1 MNIENDFLTDF
12 DLFGK
17 VPELYYKG
25 KSKKAST
32 MGLVLTVIYIIL
44 YIAFLIYKLIRM
56 FKRVDMT
63 FYDSYT
69 FQGLPSINLTNNEF
83 YGGFGM
89 GGIVDERMYFLIV
102 TYVSK
107 WKVNGKWQNITKIL
121 QTDICNLDWFGP
133 DYKEIFADKPLG
145 QYYCI
150 KDVSGMVLEGYSN
163 LERYS
168 YFNVKFFPCVGISPS
183 GKECYNRDLVEQF
196 FRVNTVE
203 LLIQSNDVNPEDYKT
218 PVLRKEVDMNSPVF
232 KDEFQLMYSYLQI
245 VNVETDED
253 ITGLNFFTNTI
264 RKQQYLRYSH
274 SFIITSPLIFGDILG
289 GPNRPVADSTLQL
302 HAQVLTEKRQYTQLI
317 DVLGDVGGLME
328 IVYTI
333 FNIIASFVTEVLYD
347 KSLVN
352 NLFSFDLNKKYV
364 VFKSHNY
371 KIKCNNEDNGIK
383 DLKKERTNAFKEK
396 IQDLES
402 NKNIEIYSK
411 ENSGDQNILS
421 KNDIISTQ
429 KKVIKKRK
437 TKKKIASKA
446 SKSSLIQFKEQSPNE
461 NAQIYEN
468 KLSIEENRKN
478 SMSIYNNPDEH
489 VESVHETINSSNR
502 ELKNV
507 YINNWLICCFWCSN
521 RKKNINKVLFEE
533 GSKLITER
541 LDILNMFSHLYV
553 VELLQKKFGIE
564 AKGIN
569 MSDKC
574 KNNLQIVNLN
584 KNYKSIEN

>member
-89 GGIVDERMYFLIV
+89 GGIVDDRMYFLIV

-107 WKVNGKWQNITKIL
+107 WKVNGKWQNITKVL
-121 QTDICNLDWFGP
+121 QTDICNIDWFGP
-133 DYKEIFADKPLG
+133 DYKDIFRDKPLE

-168 YFNVKFFPCVGISPS
+168 YFNVKFFPCVGMSPS
-183 GKECYNRDLVEQF
+183 GKECYPPSIVEKF
-196 FRVNTVE
+196 FTVNTVE
-203 LLIQSNDVNPEDYKT
+203 LLIQSNDLNPEDYKT
-218 PVLRKEVDMNSPVF
+218 PVIRKEVDMNSPVF

-245 VNVETDED
+245 VNIETDED

-264 RKQQYLRYSH
+264 RKQQYIRYDST
-274 SFIITSPLIFGDILG
+274 FIITSPLLFGPIIE
-289 GPNRPVADSTLQL
+289 GPFRPVADTTLQL
-302 HAQVLTEKRQYTQLI
+302 HGKVLTEKRQYTQLI

-328 IVYTI
+328 ILYTI
-333 FNIIASFVTEVLYD
+333 FNMIASLITEVLYD

-364 VFKSHNY
+364 VFKSNKF
-371 KIKCNNEDNGIK
+371 KIKRNNEDNCII
-383 DLKKERTNAFKEK
+383 DLKKEQTNAFKEK
-396 IQDLES
+396 IQDLE
-402 NKNIEIYSK
+402 NHKNIEIYPK

-421 KNDIISTQ
+421 KNDIISTE

-437 TKKKIASKA
+437 TKKKISSKA
-446 SKSSLIQFKEQSPNE
+446 SKRSLIQFKEQSPNE
-461 NAQIYEN
+461 NVQIYEN
-468 KLSIEENRKN
+468 KLSIEENGRN
-478 SMSIYNNPDEH
+478 TLSIYNAPNELEANHND
-489 VESVHETINSSNR
+489 TINTSDR
-502 ELKNV
+502 ELKSV
-507 YINNWLICCFWCSN
+507 YINNWLICCFWCSS
-521 RKKNINKVLFEE
+521 RKKNVNKVLFEE

-541 LDILNMFSHLYV
+541 LDLLNMFSHLYII
-553 VELLQKKFGIE
+553 ELIQKKLGVE
-564 AKGIN
+564 AKGMN
-569 MSDKC
+569 MSNHC

-584 KNYKSIEN
+584 NNYKTIEN

>member
-17 VPELYYKG
+17 VPEMYYKG

-32 MGLVLTVIYIIL
+32 FGLVLTVIYIIL

-56 FKRVDMT
+56 FKRVDLT

-69 FQGLPSINLTNNEF
+69 FQGLPSINVTNNEF

-89 GGIVDERMYFLIV
+89 GGIVDEQMYFLIV

-107 WKVNGKWQNITKIL
+107 WKVNGKWQNITKVL
-121 QTDICNLDWFGP
+121 QTDICNIDWFGP
-133 DYKEIFADKPLG
+133 DYRDIFKDKPLE

-163 LERYS
+163 LQRFS
-168 YFNVKFFPCVGISPS
+168 YFNVKFFPCVGTSPS
-183 GKECYNRDLVEQF
+183 GKECYDPAIVKKF
-196 FRVNTVE
+196 FTVNTAE

-218 PVLRKEVDMNSPVF
+218 PVIRKEVDMNSPVF

-264 RKQQYLRYSH
+264 RRQQYLRYSH
-274 SFIITSPLIFGDILG
+274 SFIITSPLIFGDILD
-289 GPNRPVADSTLQL
+289 GPLRPVADSTLQL

-328 IVYTI
+328 ILYTI

-364 VFKSHNY
+364 VFKRHNY
-371 KIKCNNEDNGIK
+371 KIKCNNEDNEIK
-383 DLKKERTNAFKEK
+383 DSKKERTNAFKEK
-396 IQDLES
+396 MEDLEN
-402 NKNIEIYSK
+402 NKNIEIYPK
-411 ENSGDQNILS
+411 ENSGDQNILN
-421 KNDIISTQ
+421 KNDIISTE

-437 TKKKIASKA
+437 TKRKTSSRASRG
-446 SKSSLIQFKEQSPNE
+446 SINQFKEQSPNE
-461 NAQIYEN
+461 NVLNYEN

-478 SMSIYNNPDEH
+478 TISIYNAPNELEASHYD
-489 VESVHETINSSNR
+489 TINSSNK
-502 ELKNV
+502 ELKSV
-507 YINNWLICCFWCSN
+507 YINNWLICCFWCSS
-521 RKKNINKVLFEE
+521 RKKNVNKVLFEE

-541 LDILNMFSHLYV
+541 LDILNMFSNLYII
-553 VELLQKKFGIE
+553 ELLQKKFGID
-564 AKGIN
+564 AKGMN
-569 MSDKC
+569 MSHKC

-584 KNYKSIEN
+584 NNYKSIEN

>member
-17 VPELYYKG
+17 VPEMYYKG

-32 MGLVLTVIYIIL
+32 MGLILTVIYIIL

-89 GGIVDERMYFLIV
+89 GGIVDDRMYFLIV

-107 WKVNGKWQNITKIL
+107 WKVNGKWQNITKVL
-121 QTDICNLDWFGP
+121 QTDICNIDWFGP
-133 DYKEIFADKPLG
+133 DYRDIFRDKPLD

-163 LERYS
+163 LERFS
-168 YFNVKFFPCVGISPS
+168 YFNVKFFPCVGKTQKGEDCYPPS
-183 GKECYNRDLVEQF
+183 IVAKF
-196 FRVNTVE
+196 FTVNTAE
-203 LLIQSNDVNPEDYKT
+203 LLIQSNDLNPEDYKT
-218 PVLRKEVDMNSPVF
+218 PIIRKEVDMNSPVF

-396 IQDLES
+396 IQDLEN

-421 KNDIISTQ
+421 KNDTISTQ

-437 TKKKIASKA
+437 TKRKTSSRASRV
-446 SKSSLIQFKEQSPNE
+446 SINPIKEQSPNE

-584 KNYKSIEN
+584 NNYKSIEN

>member
-17 VPELYYKG
+17 VPEMYYKG

-32 MGLVLTVIYIIL
+32 MGLILTVIYIIL

-69 FQGLPSINLTNNEF
+69 FQGLPSINVTNNEF

-89 GGIVDERMYFLIV
+89 GGIVDEKMYFLIV

-107 WKVNGKWQNITKIL
+107 WKVNGKWQNITKVL
-121 QTDICNLDWFGP
+121 QTDICNIDWFGP
-133 DYKEIFADKPLG
+133 DYRDIFRDKPLD

-163 LERYS
+163 LERFS
-168 YFNVKFFPCVGISPS
+168 YFNVKFFPCVGKTQKGEDCYPPS
-183 GKECYNRDLVEQF
+183 IVAKF
-196 FRVNTVE
+196 FTVNTAE
-203 LLIQSNDVNPEDYKT
+203 LLIQSNDLNPEDYKT
-218 PVLRKEVDMNSPVF
+218 PIIRKEVDMNSPVF

-253 ITGLNFFTNTI
+253 ITGLNFFTDTI

-274 SFIITSPLIFGDILG
+274 TFIITSPLIFGDILD
-289 GPNRPVADSTLQL
+289 GPYRPVADSTLQL
-302 HAQVLTEKRQYTQLI
+302 HGQVLTEKRQYTQLI

-328 IVYTI
+328 ILYTI
-333 FNIIASFVTEVLYD
+333 FNLIASLVIEVLYD

-364 VFKSHNY
+364 MFNSHKY
-371 KIKCNNEDNGIK
+371 KIKHNNEDNGIIA
-383 DLKKERTNAFKEK
+383 LKKEDPHEFKEK
-396 IQDLES
+396 GEDLEN
-402 NKNIEIYSK
+402 NKNIEIYK
-411 ENSGDQNILS
+411 KDNLGDQNVMPRNS
-421 KNDIISTQ
+421 ISQ
-429 KKVIKKRK
+429 GKKKVVKKRK
-437 TKKKIASKA
+437 QKKLNSKA
-446 SKSSLIQFKEQSPNE
+446 SKSSMIQLKDQNIPNE
-461 NAQIYEN
+461 NIQNYEN
-468 KLSIEENRKN
+468 RLSIDENRN
-478 SMSIYNNPDEH
+478 IMSIYNAEKEPAGSHND
-489 VESVHETINSSNR
+489 TINSSDR
-502 ELKNV
+502 ELKSI

-521 RKKNINKVLFEE
+521 RKKNVNKILIEE

-553 VELLQKKFGIE
+553 IELMQKKLGIE
-564 AKGIN
+564 AKGMN
-569 MSDKC
+569 MSDNC
-574 KNNLQIVNLN
+574 KNNLQLYNLN
-584 KNYKSIEN
+584 NNYKTIEN

>member
-17 VPELYYKG
+17 VPEMYYKG

-32 MGLVLTVIYIIL
+32 MGLILTVIYIIL

-69 FQGLPSINLTNNEF
+69 FQGLPSINVTNNEF

-107 WKVNGKWQNITKIL
+107 WKVHGKWQNITKVL
-121 QTDICNLDWFGP
+121 QTDICDIDWFGP
-133 DYKEIFADKPLG
+133 DYRDIFKDKPLD

-163 LERYS
+163 LERFS
-168 YFNVKFFPCVGISPS
+168 YFNVKFFPCVGKTQKGEDCYPPS
-183 GKECYNRDLVEQF
+183 IVAKF
-196 FRVNTVE
+196 FTVNTAE
-203 LLIQSNDVNPEDYKT
+203 LLIQSNDLNPEDYKT
-218 PVLRKEVDMNSPVF
+218 PIIRKEVDMNSPVF

-245 VNVETDED
+245 VNIETDED

-411 ENSGDQNILS
+411 ENSGDQNILG

-437 TKKKIASKA
+437 SKKKISSKA

>member
-12 DLFGK
+12 DLFGI

-25 KSKKAST
+25 KSKKSST

-56 FKRVDMT
+56 LKRVDMT

-89 GGIVDERMYFLIV
+89 GGIVDDRMYFLIV

-107 WKVNGKWQNITKIL
+107 WKVNGKWQNITKVL
-121 QTDICNLDWFGP
+121 QTDICNIDWFGP
-133 DYKEIFADKPLG
+133 DYKDIFRDKPLD

-168 YFNVKFFPCVGISPS
+168 YFNVKFFPCVGTSPS
-183 GKECYNRDLVEQF
+183 GRPCYNKTTVENF
-196 FRVNTVE
+196 FRVNTAE
-203 LLIQSNDVNPEDYKT
+203 LLIQSNDLNPEDYKT
-218 PVLRKEVDMNSPVF
+218 PIIRKEVDMNSPVF

-245 VNVETDED
+245 VNIETDED

-274 SFIITSPLIFGDILG
+274 SFIITSPLIFGDILD
-289 GPNRPVADSTLQL
+289 GPYRPVADSTLQL

-396 IQDLES
+396 IQDLEN

-421 KNDIISTQ
+421 KNDTISTQ

-437 TKKKIASKA
+437 TKKKTSSRASRV
-446 SKSSLIQFKEQSPNE
+446 SINPIKEQSPNE

-553 VELLQKKFGIE
+553 VELLQKKLGIE

-584 KNYKSIEN
+584 NNYKSIEN

>member
-17 VPELYYKG
+17 VPEMYYKG

-32 MGLVLTVIYIIL
+32 MGLILTVIYIIL

-89 GGIVDERMYFLIV
+89 GGIVDDRMYFLIV

-107 WKVNGKWQNITKIL
+107 WKVNGKWQNITKVL
-121 QTDICNLDWFGP
+121 QTDICNIDWFGP
-133 DYKEIFADKPLG
+133 DYRDIFRDKPLD

-163 LERYS
+163 LERFS
-168 YFNVKFFPCVGISPS
+168 YFNVKFFPCVGKTQKGEDCYPPS
-183 GKECYNRDLVEQF
+183 IVAKF
-196 FRVNTVE
+196 FTVNTAE
-203 LLIQSNDVNPEDYKT
+203 LLIQSNDLNPEDYKT
-218 PVLRKEVDMNSPVF
+218 PIIRKEVDMNSPVF

-289 GPNRPVADSTLQL
+289 GSNRPVADSTLQL

-396 IQDLES
+396 IQDLEN

-421 KNDIISTQ
+421 KNDTISTQ

-437 TKKKIASKA
+437 TKKKTSSRASRV
-446 SKSSLIQFKEQSPNE
+446 SINPIKEQSPNE

-553 VELLQKKFGIE
+553 VELLQKKLGIE

-584 KNYKSIEN
+584 NNYKSIEN

>member
-89 GGIVDERMYFLIV
+89 GGIADERMHYLLV

-121 QTDICNLDWFGP
+121 QTDICNIDWFGP
-133 DYKEIFADKPLG
+133 DYKDLFRDKPLEK
-145 QYYCI
+145 YYCI

-264 RKQQYLRYSH
+264 RKQQYLRYDST
-274 SFIITSPLIFGDILG
+274 FIITSPLLFGNILD
-289 GPNRPVADSTLQL
+289 GPYRPVADTTLQL
-302 HAQVLTEKRQYTQLI
+302 HGKVLTEKRQYTQLI

-328 IVYTI
+328 ILYTI
-333 FNIIASFVTEVLYD
+333 FNMIASLITEVLYD

-364 VFKSHNY
+364 VFKSHKF
-371 KIKCNNEDNGIK
+371 KIKHNNEDNGIK
-383 DLKKERTNAFKEK
+383 DLKKEQTNAFKEK
-396 IQDLES
+396 IQDFEN
-402 NKNIEIYSK
+402 NKNIEIYPK

-421 KNDIISTQ
+421 KNDIITTE

-437 TKKKIASKA
+437 TKKKISSKA

-468 KLSIEENRKN
+468 KLSIEENGRN
-478 SMSIYNNPDEH
+478 TLSIYNAHNELEASH
-489 VESVHETINSSNR
+489 NEYINSSNR
-502 ELKNV
+502 ELKSV
-507 YINNWLICCFWCSN
+507 YINNWLICCFWCSS
-521 RKKNINKVLFEE
+521 RKKNVNKVLFEE

-541 LDILNMFSHLYV
+541 LDLLNMFSHLYII
-553 VELLQKKFGIE
+553 ELIQKKLGIE
-564 AKGIN
+564 AKGMN
-569 MSDKC
+569 MSNQC

-584 KNYKSIEN
+584 NNYKTIEN

>member
-17 VPELYYKG
+17 VPEMYYKG

-69 FQGLPSINLTNNEF
+69 FQGLPSINVTNNEF

-107 WKVNGKWQNITKIL
+107 WKVNGKWQNITKVL
-121 QTDICNLDWFGP
+121 QTDICNIDWFGP
-133 DYKEIFADKPLG
+133 DYRDIFRDKPLD

-163 LERYS
+163 LERFS
-168 YFNVKFFPCVGISPS
+168 YFNVKFFPCVGTSPS
-183 GKECYNRDLVEQF
+183 GKECYPPSIVAKF
-196 FRVNTVE
+196 FTVNTAE
-203 LLIQSNDVNPEDYKT
+203 LLIQSNDLNPEDYKT
-218 PVLRKEVDMNSPVF
+218 PIIRKEVDMNSPVF

-411 ENSGDQNILS
+411 ENSGDQNILG

-437 TKKKIASKA
+437 SKKKISSKA

>member
-32 MGLVLTVIYIIL
+32 MGLILTVIYIIL

-69 FQGLPSINLTNNEF
+69 FQGLPSINVTNNEF

-107 WKVNGKWQNITKIL
+107 WKVNGKWQNITKVL
-121 QTDICNLDWFGP
+121 QTDICNIDWFGP
-133 DYKEIFADKPLG
+133 DYRDIFRDKPLD

-163 LERYS
+163 LERFS
-168 YFNVKFFPCVGISPS
+168 YFNVKFFPCVGKTQKGEDCYPPS
-183 GKECYNRDLVEQF
+183 IVEKF
-196 FRVNTVE
+196 FTVNTAE
-203 LLIQSNDVNPEDYKT
+203 LLIQSNDLNPEDYKT
-218 PVLRKEVDMNSPVF
+218 PVIRKEVDMNSPVF

-245 VNVETDED
+245 VNIETDED

-383 DLKKERTNAFKEK
+383 DLKKEQINAFKEK
-396 IQDLES
+396 IQDLEN

-411 ENSGDQNILS
+411 ENSGDQNILG
-421 KNDIISTQ
+421 KNDTISTQ

-437 TKKKIASKA
+437 TKKKISSKA

-584 KNYKSIEN
+584 NNYKSIEN

>member
-17 VPELYYKG
+17 VPEMYYKG

-32 MGLVLTVIYIIL
+32 MGLILTVIYIIL

-69 FQGLPSINLTNNEF
+69 FQGLPSINVTNNEF

-89 GGIVDERMYFLIV
+89 GGIVDEKMYFLIV

-107 WKVNGKWQNITKIL
+107 WKVNGKWQNITKVL
-121 QTDICNLDWFGP
+121 QTDICNIDWFGP
-133 DYKEIFADKPLG
+133 DYRDIFRDKPLD

-163 LERYS
+163 LERFS
-168 YFNVKFFPCVGISPS
+168 YFNVKFFPCVGKTQKGEDCYPPS
-183 GKECYNRDLVEQF
+183 LVEKF
-196 FRVNTVE
+196 FTVNTAE
-203 LLIQSNDVNPEDYKT
+203 LLIQSNDLNPEDYKT
-218 PVLRKEVDMNSPVF
+218 PIIRKEVDMNSPVF

-274 SFIITSPLIFGDILG
+274 SFIITSPLIFGDILE

-396 IQDLES
+396 IQDLEN

-421 KNDIISTQ
+421 KNDTISTQ

-437 TKKKIASKA
+437 TKRKTSSRASRV
-446 SKSSLIQFKEQSPNE
+446 SINPIKEQSPNE

-584 KNYKSIEN
+584 NNYKSIEN

>member
-32 MGLVLTVIYIIL
+32 MGLILTVIYIIL

-89 GGIVDERMYFLIV
+89 GGIVDDRMYFLIV

-107 WKVNGKWQNITKIL
+107 WKVNGKWQNITKVL
-121 QTDICNLDWFGP
+121 QTDICNIDWFGP
-133 DYKEIFADKPLG
+133 DYRDIFRDKPLD

-163 LERYS
+163 LERFS
-168 YFNVKFFPCVGISPS
+168 YFNVKFFPCVGKTQKGEDCYPPS
-183 GKECYNRDLVEQF
+183 IVAKF
-196 FRVNTVE
+196 FTVNTAE
-203 LLIQSNDVNPEDYKT
+203 LLIQSNDLNPEDYKT
-218 PVLRKEVDMNSPVF
+218 PIIRKEVDMNSPVF

-396 IQDLES
+396 IQDLEN

-411 ENSGDQNILS
+411 ENSGNQNILS
-421 KNDIISTQ
+421 KNDTISTQ

-437 TKKKIASKA
+437 TKRKTSSRASRG
-446 SKSSLIQFKEQSPNE
+446 SINPIKEQSPNE

-584 KNYKSIEN
+584 NNYKSIEN

>member
-89 GGIVDERMYFLIV
+89 GGIVDDRMYFLIV

-107 WKVNGKWQNITKIL
+107 WKVNGKWQNITKVL
-121 QTDICNLDWFGP
+121 QTDICNIDWFGP
-133 DYKEIFADKPLG
+133 DYKDIFKDKPLD

-168 YFNVKFFPCVGISPS
+168 YFNVKFFPCVGTSPS
-183 GKECYNRDLVEQF
+183 GKECYPPSIVEKF
-196 FRVNTVE
+196 FTVNTVE
-203 LLIQSNDVNPEDYKT
+203 LLIQSNDLNPEDYKT
-218 PVLRKEVDMNSPVF
+218 PVIRKEVDMNSPVF

-274 SFIITSPLIFGDILG
+274 SFIITSPLIFGDILE

-396 IQDLES
+396 IQDLEN

-421 KNDIISTQ
+421 KNDTISTQ

-437 TKKKIASKA
+437 TKKKTSSRASRV
-446 SKSSLIQFKEQSPNE
+446 SINPIKEQSPNE

-584 KNYKSIEN
+584 NNYKSIEN

>member
-1 MNIENDFLTDF
+1 
-12 DLFGK
+12 
-17 VPELYYKG
+17 
-25 KSKKAST
+25 
-32 MGLVLTVIYIIL
+32 
-44 YIAFLIYKLIRM
+44 
-56 FKRVDMT
+56 
-63 FYDSYT
+63 
-69 FQGLPSINLTNNEF
+69 
-83 YGGFGM
+83 
-89 GGIVDERMYFLIV
+89 
-102 TYVSK
+102 
-107 WKVNGKWQNITKIL
+107 
-121 QTDICNLDWFGP
+121 
-133 DYKEIFADKPLG
+133 
-145 QYYCI
+145 
-150 KDVSGMVLEGYSN
+150 
-163 LERYS
+163 
-168 YFNVKFFPCVGISPS
+168 
-183 GKECYNRDLVEQF
+183 
-196 FRVNTVE
+196 
-203 LLIQSNDVNPEDYKT
+203 
-218 PVLRKEVDMNSPVF
+218 
-232 KDEFQLMYSYLQI
+232 
-245 VNVETDED
+245 
-253 ITGLNFFTNTI
+253 
-264 RKQQYLRYSH
+264 
-274 SFIITSPLIFGDILG
+274 
-289 GPNRPVADSTLQL
+289 
-302 HAQVLTEKRQYTQLI
+302 
-317 DVLGDVGGLME
+317 ME

-371 KIKCNNEDNGIK
+371 KIKRNNEDNGIK
-383 DLKKERTNAFKEK
+383 DLKKDRTNAFKEK

-411 ENSGDQNILS
+411 ENSGDQNILG

-437 TKKKIASKA
+437 SKKKISSKA

-584 KNYKSIEN
+584 NNYKSIEN

>member
-17 VPELYYKG
+17 VPEMYYKG

-32 MGLVLTVIYIIL
+32 MGLILTVIYIIL

-69 FQGLPSINLTNNEF
+69 FQGLPSINVTNNEF

-89 GGIVDERMYFLIV
+89 GGIADDRMYYLIV

-107 WKVNGKWQNITKIL
+107 WKVNGKWQNITKVL
-121 QTDICNLDWFGP
+121 QTDICNIDWFGP
-133 DYKEIFADKPLG
+133 DYKDIFRDKPLE

-168 YFNVKFFPCVGISPS
+168 YFNVKFFPCVGTSPS
-183 GKECYNRDLVEQF
+183 GKECYPPSIVEKF
-196 FRVNTVE
+196 FTVNTVE
-203 LLIQSNDVNPEDYKT
+203 LLIQSNDLNPEDYKT
-218 PVLRKEVDMNSPVF
+218 PVIRKEVDMNSPVF

-245 VNVETDED
+245 VNIETDED

-411 ENSGDQNILS
+411 ENSGDQNILG

-437 TKKKIASKA
+437 SKKKISSKA

>member
-1 MNIENDFLTDF
+1 
-12 DLFGK
+12 
-17 VPELYYKG
+17 
-25 KSKKAST
+25 
-32 MGLVLTVIYIIL
+32 
-44 YIAFLIYKLIRM
+44 M

-89 GGIVDERMYFLIV
+89 GGIADDRIYYLIV

-107 WKVNGKWQNITKIL
+107 WKVNGKWQNITKVL
-121 QTDICNLDWFGP
+121 QTDICNIDWFGP
-133 DYKEIFADKPLG
+133 DYRDIFRDKPLD

-163 LERYS
+163 LERFS
-168 YFNVKFFPCVGISPS
+168 YFNVKFFPCVGKTQKGEDCYPPS
-183 GKECYNRDLVEQF
+183 IVAKF
-196 FRVNTVE
+196 FTVNTAE
-203 LLIQSNDVNPEDYKT
+203 LLIQSNDLNPEDYKT
-218 PVLRKEVDMNSPVF
+218 PIIRKEVDMNSPVF

-289 GPNRPVADSTLQL
+289 GSNRPVADSTLQL

-396 IQDLES
+396 IQDLEN

-421 KNDIISTQ
+421 KNDTISTQ

-437 TKKKIASKA
+437 TKRKTSSRASRG
-446 SKSSLIQFKEQSPNE
+446 SINPIKEQSPNE

-468 KLSIEENRKN
+468 KLSIEDNRKN

-584 KNYKSIEN
+584 NNYKSIEN

>member
-17 VPELYYKG
+17 VPEMYYKG

-69 FQGLPSINLTNNEF
+69 FQGLPSINVTNNEF

-107 WKVNGKWQNITKIL
+107 WKVNGKWQNITKVL
-121 QTDICNLDWFGP
+121 QTDICNIDWFGP
-133 DYKEIFADKPLG
+133 DYRDIFRDKPLD

-163 LERYS
+163 LERFS
-168 YFNVKFFPCVGISPS
+168 YFNVKFFPCVGKTQKGEDCYPPS
-183 GKECYNRDLVEQF
+183 IVAKF
-196 FRVNTVE
+196 FTVNTAE
-203 LLIQSNDVNPEDYKT
+203 LLIQSNDLNPEDYKT
-218 PVLRKEVDMNSPVF
+218 PIIRKEVDMNSPVF

-396 IQDLES
+396 IQDLEN

-411 ENSGDQNILS
+411 ENSGNQNILS
-421 KNDIISTQ
+421 KNDTISTQ

-437 TKKKIASKA
+437 TKRKTSSRASRV
-446 SKSSLIQFKEQSPNE
+446 SINPIKEQSPNE

-584 KNYKSIEN
+584 NNYKSIEN

>member
-1 MNIENDFLTDF
+1 MW
-12 DLFGK
+12 
-17 VPELYYKG
+17 EL
-25 KSKKAST
+25 
-32 MGLVLTVIYIIL
+32 
-44 YIAFLIYKLIRM
+44 
-56 FKRVDMT
+56 
-63 FYDSYT
+63 
-69 FQGLPSINLTNNEF
+69 
-83 YGGFGM
+83 
-89 GGIVDERMYFLIV
+89 
-102 TYVSK
+102 
-107 WKVNGKWQNITKIL
+107 
-121 QTDICNLDWFGP
+121 
-133 DYKEIFADKPLG
+133 
-145 QYYCI
+145 
-150 KDVSGMVLEGYSN
+150 VLEGYSN
-163 LERYS
+163 LERFS
-168 YFNVKFFPCVGISPS
+168 YFNVKFFPCVGKTQKGEDCYPPS
-183 GKECYNRDLVEQF
+183 IVAKF
-196 FRVNTVE
+196 FTVNTAE
-203 LLIQSNDVNPEDYKT
+203 LLIQSNDLNPEDYKT
-218 PVLRKEVDMNSPVF
+218 PIIRKEVDMNSPVF

-245 VNVETDED
+245 VNIETDED

-333 FNIIASFVTEVLYD
+333 FNIIASLVTEVLYD

-411 ENSGDQNILS
+411 ENSGDQNILG

-437 TKKKIASKA
+437 SKKKISSKA

-468 KLSIEENRKN
+468 KRK
-478 SMSIYNNPDEH
+478 
-489 VESVHETINSSNR
+489 
-502 ELKNV
+502 
-507 YINNWLICCFWCSN
+507 
-521 RKKNINKVLFEE
+521 
-533 GSKLITER
+533 
-541 LDILNMFSHLYV
+541 
-553 VELLQKKFGIE
+553 
-564 AKGIN
+564 
-569 MSDKC
+569 
-574 KNNLQIVNLN
+574 
-584 KNYKSIEN
+584 

>member
-17 VPELYYKG
+17 VPEMYYKG

-32 MGLVLTVIYIIL
+32 MGLILTVIYIIL

-69 FQGLPSINLTNNEF
+69 FQGLPSINVTNNEF

-89 GGIVDERMYFLIV
+89 GGIVDEKMYFLIV

-107 WKVNGKWQNITKIL
+107 WKVNGKWQNITKVL
-121 QTDICNLDWFGP
+121 QTDICNIDWFGP
-133 DYKEIFADKPLG
+133 DYRDIFRDKPLD

-163 LERYS
+163 LERFS
-168 YFNVKFFPCVGISPS
+168 YFNVKFFPCVGKTQKGEDCYPPS
-183 GKECYNRDLVEQF
+183 IVAKF
-196 FRVNTVE
+196 FTVNTAE
-203 LLIQSNDVNPEDYKT
+203 LLIQSNDLNPEDYKT
-218 PVLRKEVDMNSPVF
+218 PVIRKEVDMNSPVF

-396 IQDLES
+396 IQDLEN

-421 KNDIISTQ
+421 KNDTISTQ

-437 TKKKIASKA
+437 TKRKTSSRASRV
-446 SKSSLIQFKEQSPNE
+446 SINPIKEQSPNE

-553 VELLQKKFGIE
+553 VELLQKKLGIE

-584 KNYKSIEN
+584 NNYKSIEN

>member
-17 VPELYYKG
+17 VPEMYYKG

-69 FQGLPSINLTNNEF
+69 FQGLPSINVTNNEF

-89 GGIVDERMYFLIV
+89 GGIVDEKMYFLIV

-107 WKVNGKWQNITKIL
+107 WKVNGKWQNITKVL
-121 QTDICNLDWFGP
+121 QTDICNIDWFGP
-133 DYKEIFADKPLG
+133 DYRDIFRDKPLD

-163 LERYS
+163 LERFS
-168 YFNVKFFPCVGISPS
+168 YFNVKFFPCVGKTQKGEDCYPPS
-183 GKECYNRDLVEQF
+183 IVAKF
-196 FRVNTVE
+196 FTVNTAE
-203 LLIQSNDVNPEDYKT
+203 LLIQSNDLNPEDYKT
-218 PVLRKEVDMNSPVF
+218 PIIRKEVDMNSPVF

-245 VNVETDED
+245 VNIETDED

-396 IQDLES
+396 IQDLEN

-411 ENSGDQNILS
+411 ENSGNQNILS
-421 KNDIISTQ
+421 KNDTISTQ

-437 TKKKIASKA
+437 TKRKTSSRASRV
-446 SKSSLIQFKEQSPNE
+446 SINPIKEQSPNE

-584 KNYKSIEN
+584 NNYKSIEN

>member
-17 VPELYYKG
+17 VPEMYYKG

-32 MGLVLTVIYIIL
+32 MGLILTVIYIIL

-69 FQGLPSINLTNNEF
+69 FQGLPSINVTNNEF

-89 GGIVDERMYFLIV
+89 GGIVDEKMYFLIV

-107 WKVNGKWQNITKIL
+107 WKVNGKWQNITKVL
-121 QTDICNLDWFGP
+121 QTDICNIDWFGP
-133 DYKEIFADKPLG
+133 DYRDIFRDKPLD

-163 LERYS
+163 LERFS
-168 YFNVKFFPCVGISPS
+168 YFNVKFFPCVGKTQKGEDCYPPS
-183 GKECYNRDLVEQF
+183 LVEKF
-196 FRVNTVE
+196 FTVNTAE
-203 LLIQSNDVNPEDYKT
+203 LLIQSNDLNPEDYKT
-218 PVLRKEVDMNSPVF
+218 PIIRKEVDMNSPVF

-245 VNVETDED
+245 VNIETDED

-274 SFIITSPLIFGDILG
+274 SFIITSPLIFGDILE
-289 GPNRPVADSTLQL
+289 GPYRPVADSTLQL

-396 IQDLES
+396 IQDLEN

-421 KNDIISTQ
+421 KNDTISTQ

-437 TKKKIASKA
+437 TKKKTSSRASRV
-446 SKSSLIQFKEQSPNE
+446 SINPIKEQSPNE

-584 KNYKSIEN
+584 NNYKSIEN

>member
-89 GGIVDERMYFLIV
+89 GGIVDDRMYFLIV

-107 WKVNGKWQNITKIL
+107 WKVNGKWQNITKVL
-121 QTDICNLDWFGP
+121 QTDICNIDWFGP
-133 DYKEIFADKPLG
+133 DYKDIFRDKPLE

-168 YFNVKFFPCVGISPS
+168 YFNVKFFPCVGTSPS
-183 GKECYNRDLVEQF
+183 GKECYPPSIVEKF
-196 FRVNTVE
+196 FTVNTVE
-203 LLIQSNDVNPEDYKT
+203 LLIQSNDLNPEDYKT
-218 PVLRKEVDMNSPVF
+218 PVIRKEVDMNSPVF

-245 VNVETDED
+245 VNIETDED

-264 RKQQYLRYSH
+264 RKQQYIRYDST
-274 SFIITSPLIFGDILG
+274 FIITSPLLFGPIIE
-289 GPNRPVADSTLQL
+289 GPFRPVADTTLQL
-302 HAQVLTEKRQYTQLI
+302 HGKVLTEKRQYTQLI

-328 IVYTI
+328 ILYTI
-333 FNIIASFVTEVLYD
+333 FNMIASLITEVLYD

-352 NLFSFDLNKKYV
+352 NLFSFDLNKKCV
-364 VFKSHNY
+364 VFKSNKF
-371 KIKCNNEDNGIK
+371 KIKRNNEDNGII
-383 DLKKERTNAFKEK
+383 DLKKEQTNAFKEK
-396 IQDLES
+396 IQDLE
-402 NKNIEIYSK
+402 NHKNIEIYPK

-421 KNDIISTQ
+421 KNDIISTE

-437 TKKKIASKA
+437 TKKKISSKA
-446 SKSSLIQFKEQSPNE
+446 SKSNLIQFKEQSPNE
-461 NAQIYEN
+461 NVQIYEN
-468 KLSIEENRKN
+468 KLSIEENGRN
-478 SMSIYNNPDEH
+478 TLSIYNAPNELEANHND
-489 VESVHETINSSNR
+489 TINSSDR
-502 ELKNV
+502 ELKSV
-507 YINNWLICCFWCSN
+507 YINNWLICCFWCSS
-521 RKKNINKVLFEE
+521 RKKNVNKVLFEE

-541 LDILNMFSHLYV
+541 LDLLNMFSHLYII
-553 VELLQKKFGIE
+553 ELIQKKLGVE
-564 AKGIN
+564 AKGMN
-569 MSDKC
+569 MSNHC

-584 KNYKSIEN
+584 NNYKTIEN

>member
-17 VPELYYKG
+17 VPEMYYKG

-32 MGLVLTVIYIIL
+32 MGLILTVIYIIL

-69 FQGLPSINLTNNEF
+69 FQGLPSINVTNNEF

-89 GGIVDERMYFLIV
+89 GGIVDEKMYFLIV

-107 WKVNGKWQNITKIL
+107 WKVNGKWQNITKVL
-121 QTDICNLDWFGP
+121 QTDICNIDWFGP
-133 DYKEIFADKPLG
+133 DYRDIFRDKPLD

-163 LERYS
+163 LERFS
-168 YFNVKFFPCVGISPS
+168 YFNVKFFPCVGKTQKGEDCYPPS
-183 GKECYNRDLVEQF
+183 TVAKF
-196 FRVNTVE
+196 FTVNTAE
-203 LLIQSNDVNPEDYKT
+203 LLIQSNDLNPEDYKT
-218 PVLRKEVDMNSPVF
+218 PIIRKEVDMNSPVF

-289 GPNRPVADSTLQL
+289 GSNRPVADSTLQL

-396 IQDLES
+396 IQDLEN

-421 KNDIISTQ
+421 KNDTISTQ

-437 TKKKIASKA
+437 TKKKTSSRASRV
-446 SKSSLIQFKEQSPNE
+446 SINPIKEQSPNE

-553 VELLQKKFGIE
+553 VELLQKKLGIE

-584 KNYKSIEN
+584 NNYKSIEN

>member
-17 VPELYYKG
+17 VPEMYYKG

-69 FQGLPSINLTNNEF
+69 FQGLPSINVTNNEF

-107 WKVNGKWQNITKIL
+107 LKVHGKWQNITKVL
-121 QTDICNLDWFGP
+121 QTDICDIDWFGP
-133 DYKEIFADKPLG
+133 DYRDIFKDKPLD

-163 LERYS
+163 LERFS
-168 YFNVKFFPCVGISPS
+168 YFNVKFFPCVGKTQKGEDCYPPS
-183 GKECYNRDLVEQF
+183 IVAKF
-196 FRVNTVE
+196 FTVNTAE
-203 LLIQSNDVNPEDYKT
+203 LLIQSNDLNPEDYKT
-218 PVLRKEVDMNSPVF
+218 PIIRKEVDMNSPVF

-245 VNVETDED
+245 VNIETDED

-396 IQDLES
+396 IQDLEN

-411 ENSGDQNILS
+411 ENSGNQNILS
-421 KNDIISTQ
+421 KNDTISTQ

-437 TKKKIASKA
+437 TKRKTSSRASRG
-446 SKSSLIQFKEQSPNE
+446 SINPIKEQSPNE

-468 KLSIEENRKN
+468 KLSIEDNRKN

-584 KNYKSIEN
+584 NNYKSIEN